1 MLSDVRGNNLSMLR
15 IGVCEDVLNKVV
27 AILVTGDINERDT
40 WTICTALADSVQVTI
55 QEFDTTNLE
64 TLLYDL

>member
-15 IGVCEDVLNKVV
+15 IGVCEDVLNKIV
-27 AILVTGDINERDT
+27 AILVAGNINKRNT
-40 WTICTALADSVQVTI
+40 WAICTALTHSVQVTI